1 MKRLWKSYPVPLWI
15 VALLLVACTVMAS
28 GWAQS
33 QQRYIENRDF
43 LLNRIAEQ
51 QRIIEDTQQINV
63 GLMAA
68 NAIIIGTWQ
77 SEKQRKEEAEV
88 EISRANGR
96 LGPMQ
101 RRINDLESSVERMRN
116 SWTSEVEAGR

>member
-15 VALLLVACTVMAS
+15 VALMLVACTVLAS
-28 GWAQS
+28 GWAAS
-33 QQRYIENRDF
+33 HQRRIDNRDF
-43 LLNRIAEQ
+43 LMTRIAEQ
-51 QRIIEDTQQINV
+51 QLTIEDAQRISA

-68 NAIIIGTWQ
+68 NAIIMGSWQ
-77 SEKQRKEEAEV
+77 YEKQRANENET
-88 EISRANGR
+88 SMHRANGR

-101 RRINDLESSVERMRN
+101 RRINDLEGSVERMRN